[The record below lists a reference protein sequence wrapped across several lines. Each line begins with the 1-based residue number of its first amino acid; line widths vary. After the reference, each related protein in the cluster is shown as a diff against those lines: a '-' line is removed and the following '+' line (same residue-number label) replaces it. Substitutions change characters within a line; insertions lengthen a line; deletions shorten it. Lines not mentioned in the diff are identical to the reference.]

1 MFSKDLE
8 TIQING
14 ESLERFLLFLKKEFS
29 LDYTGYSQTFLVRRI
44 AGFLQEHN
52 LNTIELL
59 HHLLIQEPALVSS
72 LRKELNIHYTE
83 MFRDPDF
90 FDSLRKNAFPFLS
103 TYPSLHIWHAGCST
117 GEEVYSLAIL
127 LSEVGLLERS
137 RIIATDSDPLVLE
150 KAREAIFD
158 VSRIKEFTGSYYKA
172 GGQSEFS
179 NYYSSAYGQ
188 LKFNE
193 QLRKNIS
200 FRKHNLVSDP
210 VIRKFNL
217 VLCRNVMIYF
227 SPELQN
233 KVVGLLGRSLSNL
246 GYLGLGATETLSFN
260 KYRNEFSAIDKSGR
274 IYRKVSLS
282 EWKNCKN

>member
-1 MFSKDLE
+1 MISKNLE
-8 TIQING
+8 TIQISN
-14 ESLERFLLFLKKEFS
+14 ESLERFLLFLRREFS
-29 LDYTGYSQTFLVRRI
+29 LDYTGYSQSFLVRRI
-44 AGFLQEHN
+44 GGFLQEHN

-59 HHLLIQEPALVSS
+59 HHLLSQDPGLVSS

-83 MFRDPDF
+83 MFRDPEF
-90 FDSLRKNAFPFLS
+90 FNSLRKNVFPFLA
-103 TYPSLHIWHAGCST
+103 TYPRLNIWHAGCSS

-127 LSEVGLLERS
+127 LAEVGLLERS
-137 RIIATDSDPLVLE
+137 KIVATDCDPVVLE
-150 KAREAIFD
+150 KAGEAIFGI
-158 VSRIKEFTGSYYKA
+158 SRIKEYTGNYYKA

-188 LKFNE
+188 LKFKE
-193 QLRKNIS
+193 QLRKNVS

-217 VLCRNVMIYF
+217 ILCRNVMIYF
-227 SPELQN
+227 SPELQG
-233 KVVGLLGRSLSNL
+233 KVAGLLGKSLSNL

-260 KYRNEFSAIDKSGR
+260 KYRNEFCPIDKSRR